1 MTEADALVNARMA
14 KILTWRHFNFK
25 TKEVIHW
32 TPIDLHIDASY

>member
-1 MTEADALVNARMA
+1 MA

-32 TPIDLHIDASY
+32 TPIDLLIDASSGWLS